1 MRHHSPLG
9 AGRQYRQDI
18 QIAWNHYPTNQEF
31 TPMLTPRSQMFWYV
45 LASTGA
51 LFVPIVARAD
61 VKLPPVLSS
70 HMVLQRD
77 LSTPIWGT
85 AAPGE
90 KVTVQFCDQTKSTE
104 AGKDGKWLL
113 KLDALKAGGPDQLT
127 VRGNNTITLDDVLV
141 GEVWVGSGQSNMD
154 GSVKGYTQGDEV
166 LAKAAEAAPY
176 ARIRLIRG
184 RGTWQEATPA
194 NVNGFSALLF
204 AFGLRLQQELDV
216 PVGLMLGAVGGTP
229 SGFWLSE
236 QAYNADAACREV
248 VKKFAATYSFD
259 EQQKKYEAALA
270 KWEKDADAAKKDN
283 KKPPAKPQ
291 APRKAG
297 EAARKIGNLYEAH
310 IRPLIPFGIRGVLW
324 DQGESGTA
332 ITGVDQYTLM
342 GALIRGWRAEWG
354 QGDFPF
360 LYVQKPSGGGC
371 AFDPAN
377 PVTSKASPFAP
388 LPAQVPNIQ
397 AGSYRENHIRIMRY
411 PHTAM
416 VTASDLGSGVHPTN
430 KSGYG
435 ARAARVAL
443 GMVYGHKVE
452 VYGPLYQGLQVEGDK
467 VRIKF
472 THTGQGLVF
481 SHGDKLQGFAVAGDN
496 KVFHWADAVIDGDTV
511 VVSSPKVAK
520 PVAVRY
526 AWGTEH
532 PWANLFNKDGL
543 PALPFRTD
551 SW

>member
-1 MRHHSPLG
+1 MRST
-9 AGRQYRQDI
+9 Q
-18 QIAWNHYPTNQEF
+18 
-31 TPMLTPRSQMFWYV
+31 PRWFWYLV
-45 LASTGA
+45 ASAGA
-51 LFVPIVARAD
+51 LFLPVTACAD

-77 LSTPIWGT
+77 QSTPVWGT

-90 KVTVQFCDQTKSTE
+90 KIIVQFRDQTKATE
-104 AGKDGKWLL
+104 AAKDGTWRV
-113 KLDALKAGGPDQLT
+113 KLDALKAGGPDRLT
-127 VRGNNTITLDDVLV
+127 IRGRNTITLEDVLV
-141 GEVWVGSGQSNMD
+141 GEVWVGSGQSNMA
-154 GSVKGYTQGDEV
+154 GSVKSYVKGDAV
-166 LAKAAEAAPY
+166 LAKAAAAAPS
-176 ARIRLIRG
+176 AKLRLIKG

-204 AFGLRLQQELDV
+204 AFGLRLHQELHV

-236 QAYNADAACREV
+236 QAYNADEGCKEAIQ
-248 VKKFAATYSFD
+248 KFAATYSI
-259 EQQKKYEAALA
+259 EAQQQKYQAALA
-270 KWEKDADAAKKDN
+270 KWEQDAEAAKKDN

-291 APRKAG
+291 PPKKPG
-297 EAARKIGNLYEAH
+297 EASGKIGHLYEAH
-310 IRPLIPFGIRGVLW
+310 IRPFIPFGIRGVLW

-354 QGDFPF
+354 QGAFPF

-371 AFDPAN
+371 AWDPFDPVTVKAN
-377 PVTSKASPFAP
+377 PFTA
-388 LPAQVPNIQ
+388 LPAKVPPTQ
-397 AGSYRENHIRIMRY
+397 AGLYRENHLRILRY

-416 VTASDLGSGVHPTN
+416 VTASDLGGGVHPVN

-443 GMVYGHKVE
+443 GRVYGRPVE
-452 VYGPLYQGLQVEGDK
+452 MIYGPVYQGHTVEGNQ
-467 VRIKF
+467 VRITF
-472 THTGQGLVF
+472 THTGQGLAF
-481 SHGDKLQGFAVAGDN
+481 QHGPKLQGFAVAGED
-496 KVFHWADAVIDGDTV
+496 KIFHWADAVIDGNTV
-511 VVSSPKVAK
+511 VVSCAKVVK

-526 AWGTEH
+526 AWGNDH

-543 PALPFRTD
+543 PALSFRSD